1 MSVYEKDNK
10 YYISNYVDVIYHTN
24 REKINACPA
33 HLHDFVEMVYISK
46 GKCVHTVDGVEYPLR
61 HGDLLVINYN
71 QTHSFDDIKGTDFIN
86 ILIKPEFVNRSIENE
101 ENVFALLNLSEFE
114 DFRKILDSK
123 KNVVTFSGE
132 ERDRIEDIISIIRKE
147 AEEKKPG
154 YDLAVRSNLN
164 VLLLMVFRKM
174 SISFETI
181 YGGMSEAVLKYIR
194 ERCGEKITLKEMA
207 KRCLYNTSYFSRVFK
222 EYTGMTFTAYLKNMR
237 MEKAAELIKNTDM
250 RIEDII
256 CDVGYSD
263 RTRFFSDFRAHMG
276 ESPLKYRKSKK

>member
-86 ILIKPEFVNRSIENE
+86 ILIKPEYVNRSIENE

-114 DFRKILDSK
+114 DFQKILDSK

-194 ERCGEKITLKEMA
+194 EHCGEKITLEEMA

-222 EYTGMTFTAYLKNMR
+222 EYKGMTFTEYLKYIR

-263 RTRFFSDFRAHMG
+263 RTRFFSHFRDHMG